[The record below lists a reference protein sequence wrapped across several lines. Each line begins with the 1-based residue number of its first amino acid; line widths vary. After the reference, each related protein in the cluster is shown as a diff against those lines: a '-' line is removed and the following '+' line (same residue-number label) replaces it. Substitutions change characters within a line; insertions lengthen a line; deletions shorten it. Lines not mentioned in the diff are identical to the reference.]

1 MTATEPGA
9 GPGQPPSDVDWRAAA
24 IVDLQ
29 GMLLTD
35 VGVGELL
42 QAITET
48 AALRAG
54 EDTSATII
62 VRRGG
67 HAAVAAASDIDAG
80 DCDRAEQE
88 SGDGPCLLAGVEQH
102 VVLVPDIAAET
113 RWPQWRGVAL
123 ERGFKSAASLPGT
136 AAGDVDI
143 ALNLYSRAGD
153 PWEPSWLD
161 QAGRYAEEAAR
172 AVALAL
178 RRSEDQQTKTDLKDA
193 LVSRAVIDQA
203 IGVIMAQNRCA
214 PDAAFAILRAAS
226 QHRNEKLRDVA
237 AGVVERVSG
246 SLQAP
251 RGFRER

>member
-1 MTATEPGA
+1 MSATEG
-9 GPGQPPSDVDWRAAA
+9 GDDGVQVPSELDWRAAA

-48 AALRAG
+48 AAERAG
-54 EDTSATII
+54 AGTSATII

-88 SGDGPCLLAGVEQH
+88 SGDGPCLLAGVQQQ
-102 VVLVPDIAAET
+102 VVLVPDIAAEE
-113 RWPQWRGVAL
+113 RWPQWQGVAL
-123 ERGFKSAASLPGT
+123 ARGFKAAASLPGT
-136 AAGDVDI
+136 ATGDIGI
-143 ALNLYSRAGD
+143 ALNLYRRTGD
-153 PWEPSWLD
+153 PWEPGWIEE
-161 QAGRYAEEAAR
+161 AGRYAEEAAR
-172 AVALAL
+172 AIALAL
-178 RRSEDQQTKTDLKDA
+178 RRSEDQQTNSDLKDA

-214 PDAAFAILRAAS
+214 ADAAFAILRAAS

-237 AGVVERVSG
+237 ANVVERVSG